1 MTQDNA
7 LEIAT
12 DIVDE
17 FSGKTF
23 GEPHDA
29 TDWLVISITKG
40 MEMYLADELQETTYV
55 SHSLHEKLLQVQYNK
70 IAALREALQMAVDMY
85 GKEGDPWNVPSSRG
99 SWIYQA
105 KEVLKNVT

>member
-12 DIVDE
+12 DIVDN
-17 FSGKTF
+17 FAGKTF

-29 TDWLVISITKG
+29 TDWLIFAIKKG
-40 MEMYLADELQETTYV
+40 METYLAEELQETTYV
-55 SHSLHEKLLQVQYNK
+55 SHSLHEKLLEVQYNK
-70 IAALREALQMAVDMY
+70 IAALREVLQQAVDLY
-85 GKEGDPWNVPSSRG
+85 GKEGGPWNVPSSRG

-105 KEVLKNVT
+105 REVLKNVT